1 MNKKNN
7 KQKEEKELPPLMGPP
22 KKNLEI
28 EEKTK
33 SNTKQN
39 KSNFHAETM
48 PKANEDIVTEMVDKI
63 GKFKTGLREYQI
75 KDMVNDTKSLGEVLA
90 KNLKTNQVRKFLDA
104 VNRLKAQPEKEKD
117 FEEIKSGVQLLRPQ
131 LAYAA
136 ARQKGAVG
144 LQLVMEAAIN
154 QINEAE
160 DFTRFVQLT
169 ESIIAYHKAAG
180 GRD

>member
-1 MNKKNN
+1 MKKKNN

-22 KKNLEI
+22 KKNTEI

-33 SNTKQN
+33 SKTKQN
-39 KSNFHAETM
+39 KSNFNAETM
-48 PKANEDIVTEMVDKI
+48 PKASEDIVTKMVQTIKDLN
-63 GKFKTGLREYQI
+63 GLREYKI
-75 KDMVNDTKSLGEVLA
+75 REMVNDTEELGKKLA
-90 KNLKTNQVRKFLDA
+90 QNLKTNQVRKFLDA

-136 ARQKGAVG
+136 ARQKGAVD
-144 LQLVMEAAIN
+144 LRLVMEAAIN
-154 QINEAE
+154 RINEAE

>member
-1 MNKKNN
+1 MTTEPNRPGPRRQIGSSSGSNRNN
-7 KQKEEKELPPLMGPP
+7 QLRQSQ
-22 KKNLEI
+22 
-28 EEKTK
+28 
-33 SNTKQN
+33 SN
-39 KSNFHAETM
+39 S
-48 PKANEDIVTEMVDKI
+48 PSDSSDDIVKEMEKRI
-63 GKFKTGLREYQI
+63 KSFKTGLREYQI
-75 KDMVNDTKSLGEVLA
+75 KDMVNDTQRLGKILA
-90 KNLKTNQVRKFLDA
+90 DKLKTNQVRKFLDA

-136 ARQKGAVG
+136 ARQKGAVD

-154 QINEAE
+154 QINDPE

-180 GRD
+180 GKD

>member
-1 MNKKNN
+1 M
-7 KQKEEKELPPLMGPP
+7 EKR
-22 KKNLEI
+22 I
-28 EEKTK
+28 K
-33 SNTKQN
+33 S
-39 KSNFHAETM
+39 
-48 PKANEDIVTEMVDKI
+48 
-63 GKFKTGLREYQI
+63 FKTGLREYQI
-75 KDMVNDTKSLGEVLA
+75 KEMVNDTQRLGKILA
-90 KNLKTNQVRKFLDA
+90 TKLKTNQVRKFLDA

-136 ARQKGAVG
+136 ARQKGAVD

-180 GRD
+180 GKD

>member
-1 MNKKNN
+1 MTPEANRPVNRPQTGNSSGSNRNN
-7 KQKEEKELPPLMGPP
+7 QSRQSQT
-22 KKNLEI
+22 N
-28 EEKTK
+28 
-33 SNTKQN
+33 S
-39 KSNFHAETM
+39 SD
-48 PKANEDIVTEMVDKI
+48 DIVKEMEKRI
-63 GKFKTGLREYQI
+63 KSFKTGLREYQI
-75 KDMVNDTKSLGEVLA
+75 KEMVNDTQRLGKILA
-90 KNLKTNQVRKFLDA
+90 TKLKTNQVRKFLDA

-136 ARQKGAVG
+136 ARQKGAVD

-180 GRD
+180 GKD

>member
-1 MNKKNN
+1 MTKKIV
-7 KQKEEKELPPLMGPP
+7 Q
-22 KKNLEI
+22 
-28 EEKTK
+28 
-33 SNTKQN
+33 SSN
-39 KSNFHAETM
+39 KSD
-48 PKANEDIVTEMVDKI
+48 DIVKTMVDKI
-63 GKFKTGLREYQI
+63 DKFKTGLREYQI
-75 KDMVNDTKSLGEVLA
+75 RDLVNDTEKLGSKLA
-90 KNLKTNQVRKFLDA
+90 DNLKTNQVRKFLDA

-136 ARQKGAVG
+136 ARQTGVKD
-144 LQLVMEAAIN
+144 LKLVMEAAIN

>member
-1 MNKKNN
+1 MTPEANRPVNRPRTGNSSGSNRNN
-7 KQKEEKELPPLMGPP
+7 QSRQSQT
-22 KKNLEI
+22 N
-28 EEKTK
+28 
-33 SNTKQN
+33 SRD
-39 KSNFHAETM
+39 
-48 PKANEDIVTEMVDKI
+48 DIVKEMEKRI
-63 GKFKTGLREYQI
+63 KSFKTGLREYQI
-75 KDMVNDTKSLGEVLA
+75 KEMVNDTQRLGKILA
-90 KNLKTNQVRKFLDA
+90 TKLKTNQVRKFLDA

-136 ARQKGAVG
+136 ARQKGAVD

-180 GRD
+180 GKD

>member
-1 MNKKNN
+1 MTKKQTLNEKPDRKKLSGSQQSN
-7 KQKEEKELPPLMGPP
+7 QPKQ
-22 KKNLEI
+22 
-28 EEKTK
+28 
-33 SNTKQN
+33 SNASPN
-39 KSNFHAETM
+39 SS
-48 PKANEDIVTEMVDKI
+48 EDIVKKMVDRI

-75 KDMVNDTKSLGEVLA
+75 REMVNDTEQLGSKLA

-136 ARQKGAVG
+136 ARQKGAVD

-180 GRD
+180 GKD

>member
-1 MNKKNN
+1 MTPKLNQPGPRLPEKSSSGSNRSN
-7 KQKEEKELPPLMGPP
+7 QLRQSQTNSPSDSSDNIVKEMEKR
-22 KKNLEI
+22 I
-28 EEKTK
+28 K
-33 SNTKQN
+33 S
-39 KSNFHAETM
+39 
-48 PKANEDIVTEMVDKI
+48 
-63 GKFKTGLREYQI
+63 FKTGLREYQI
-75 KDMVNDTKSLGEVLA
+75 KDMVDETQKLGEKLA

-117 FEEIKSGVQLLRPQ
+117 FKEIKSGVQLLRPQ

-136 ARQKGAVG
+136 ARQKGAVD

-180 GRD
+180 GKD

>member
-1 MNKKNN
+1 MTEKPNLNN
-7 KQKEEKELPPLMGPP
+7 KPER
-22 KKNLEI
+22 KNPI
-28 EEKTK
+28 DSKK
-33 SNTKQN
+33 SN
-39 KSNFHAETM
+39 KSDEHKSRQYQTNSSSDSSD
-48 PKANEDIVTEMVDKI
+48 DIVKEMENRIKS
-63 GKFKTGLREYQI
+63 FKTGLSEYQI
-75 KDMVNDTKSLGEVLA
+75 KEMVNDTEKLGSKLA

-117 FEEIKSGVQLLRPQ
+117 FEQIKSGVQLLRPQ

-136 ARQKGAVG
+136 ARQKAAVD

-154 QINEAE
+154 QIKGPE

-180 GRD
+180 GKD